1 MTTGGSAAPKVL
13 PVLDLTDPPR
23 IPIMR
28 PMIGNGERQALVRV
42 LDGGHLVQ
50 GEQVAAFEREFANLV
65 DGRECVAVGSG
76 TAALHLGLLAAG
88 IGPGDEVIV
97 PSFTFAATT
106 NAVRLVGALPVFVD
120 IDPASFCLEPAAV
133 AAAVTPSTAA
143 IVPVH
148 LFGHVADMDAI
159 GRIAARHG
167 LLVLEDAAQAHGARR
182 DGRPAGAFG
191 DLAAFSFY
199 ATKNMTTGEG
209 GLVATADAALARRL
223 RLLRN
228 QGMERRYEHEIVGLN
243 ARMTDLAAAI
253 GRVQLGHLPGWNDA
267 RRSHAATLTA
277 RLGDVVQTP
286 TVAAGVTHVF
296 HQYTVRHADR
306 DGLAQ
311 HLSACGIETAVH
323 YPRPVHRLPA
333 YAAGPWNEAD
343 LPQTERACREV
354 LSLPVHPGLTGDD
367 LDRIAVGVRSFG
379 VAP

>member
-1 MTTGGSAAPKVL
+1 MGA
-13 PVLDLTDPPR
+13 R
-23 IPIMR
+23 IPVAR
-28 PMIGNGERQALVRV
+28 PLIGEEERQAVVRV
-42 LDGGHLVQ
+42 LESGHVVQ
-50 GEQVAAFEREFANLV
+50 GDQVAAFEHEFADLV
-65 DGRECVAVGSG
+65 DGRECVAVASG
-76 TAALHLGLLAAG
+76 TAALQLGLLAAG

-97 PSFTFAATT
+97 PSFTFAATA

-120 IDPASFCLEPAAV
+120 IDPSSFCLEPAAV

-159 GRIAARHG
+159 GRIAQRHH

-182 DGRPAGAFG
+182 GDRPAGTFG

-209 GLVATADAALARRL
+209 GLVATADKALARQI

-253 GRVQLGHLPGWNDA
+253 GRVQLSHLPGWNDA

-277 RLGDVVQTP
+277 RLDDVVQTP
-286 TVAAGVTHVF
+286 TVAPGTTHVF
-296 HQYTVRHADR
+296 HQYTLRHDDR
-306 DGLAQ
+306 DRLAQ
-311 HLSACGIETAVH
+311 HLWARGIDTAVH
-323 YPRPVHRLPA
+323 YPRPVHRMPA
-333 YAAGPWNEAD
+333 YAVGPWQDTD
-343 LPQTERACREV
+343 LPQTQRACREV
-354 LSLPVHPGLTGDD
+354 LSLPVHPGLTDDD
-367 LDRIAVGVRSFG
+367 LDRIVAGVRSFG
-379 VAP
+379 DAQ

>member
-1 MTTGGSAAPKVL
+1 MTSGSSAASKVL
-13 PVLDLTDPPR
+13 PVRGLTVEPR
-23 IPIMR
+23 IPVVR
-28 PMIGNGERQALVRV
+28 PIIGLEERQAVVRV
-42 LDGGHLVQ
+42 LESGHVVQ
-50 GEQVAAFEREFANLV
+50 GEQVAAFEREFADLV
-65 DGRECVAVGSG
+65 DGRECVAVASG

-97 PSFTFAATT
+97 PSFTFAATA

-120 IDPASFCLEPAAV
+120 IDPSSFCLEPAAV

-159 GRIAARHG
+159 GRIAQRHH
-167 LLVLEDAAQAHGARR
+167 LLVLEDAAQAHGARLG
-182 DGRPAGAFG
+182 DRPAGTFG

-209 GLVATADAALARRL
+209 GLVATADKSLAARI

-243 ARMTDLAAAI
+243 ARMTDLAAAM
-253 GRVQLGHLPGWNDA
+253 GRVQLSHLPGWNDA

-277 RLGDVVQTP
+277 RLDDVVQTP
-286 TVAAGVTHVF
+286 TVAPGATHVF
-296 HQYTVRHADR
+296 HQYTLRHDDR
-306 DGLAQ
+306 DRLAQ
-311 HLSACGIETAVH
+311 HLWERGIDTAVH
-323 YPRPVHRLPA
+323 YPRPVHRMPA
-333 YAAGPWNEAD
+333 YAAGPWPDTD

-354 LSLPVHPGLTGDD
+354 LSLPVHPGLTDGD
-367 LDRIAVGVRSFG
+367 LDRIVAGVRSFG
-379 VAP
+379 DAP